1 MNRRNRSLVIGAEGS
16 IGGTLL
22 TRLTREGVD
31 VQGTCRAKF
40 PPAGCL
46 HLELTDEP
54 RLWLLPDSIGTAYL
68 CAGISPQ
75 EACRQDPYGTRLVNV
90 LRTVELAKRL
100 AANGTFVVFL
110 SSSLVFDGSTAYCGP
125 LCSVSPKTEYGRQ
138 KAEAER
144 EILSLPRAAV
154 VRLAKVLAPHWP
166 LGRKWQEALRAGQA
180 IHPFS
185 DMVMAPVSIDFAVD
199 VLAKIGCARRAGIYQ
214 VSADRDVAYVEA
226 AARLAGRLGASPSQ
240 LQPTT
245 AASAGILPESTP
257 CHTTLDAGR
266 LRAEFGLEPPGV
278 WEAIDCA
285 FGFTP

>member
-1 MNRRNRSLVIGAEGS
+1 MPSAEPMNRRNRSLVIGAGGS

-54 RLWLLPDSIGTAYL
+54 RLWLLPDSIGAAYL

-110 SSSLVFDGSTAYCGP
+110 SSSWFLTVRRPTAV
-125 LCSVSPKTEYGRQ
+125 LCAASP
-138 KAEAER
+138 
-144 EILSLPRAAV
+144 
-154 VRLAKVLAPHWP
+154 
-166 LGRKWQEALRAGQA
+166 RKRNT
-180 IHPFS
+180 
-185 DMVMAPVSIDFAVD
+185 
-199 VLAKIGCARRAGIYQ
+199 
-214 VSADRDVAYVEA
+214 
-226 AARLAGRLGASPSQ
+226 AGRRPRPSVKSCRCRGPP
-240 LQPTT
+240 L
-245 AASAGILPESTP
+245 
-257 CHTTLDAGR
+257 
-266 LRAEFGLEPPGV
+266 FG
-278 WEAIDCA
+278 
-285 FGFTP
+285 